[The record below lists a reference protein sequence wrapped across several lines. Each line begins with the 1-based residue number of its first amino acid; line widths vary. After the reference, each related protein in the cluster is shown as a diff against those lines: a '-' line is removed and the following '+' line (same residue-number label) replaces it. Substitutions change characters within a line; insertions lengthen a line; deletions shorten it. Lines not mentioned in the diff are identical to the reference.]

1 MPIDQSISEGLGGSK
16 YVAPETRQFNG
27 DSRPQADCD
36 QQREL
41 AYPMKSDRRKLRR
54 GKARSSRF
62 GPFLMSDKLQTRNY
76 FVPVGST
83 GQ

>member
-1 MPIDQSISEGLGGSK
+1 MPIDQSISEGSGRQQ

-41 AYPMKSDRRKLRR
+41 AYPMKSDRQKRKR
-54 GKARSSRF
+54 GKARSVSF